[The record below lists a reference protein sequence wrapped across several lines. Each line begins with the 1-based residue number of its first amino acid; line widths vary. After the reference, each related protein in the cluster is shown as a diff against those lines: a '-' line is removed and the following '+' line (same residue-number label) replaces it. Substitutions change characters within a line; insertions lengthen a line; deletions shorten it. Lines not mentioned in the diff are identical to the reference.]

1 MNLQPLADRIVME
14 QLDAE
19 EKTASGIVLPDSAK
33 EKPKMAKV
41 LAVGKEVKEVKAGD
55 TVLYKSYGPD
65 DVKVKGKEYLIGKE
79 EDLLAVVKGGK

>member
-33 EKPKMAKV
+33 EKPK
-41 LAVGKEVKEVKAGD
+41 
-55 TVLYKSYGPD
+55 S
-65 DVKVKGKEYLIGKE
+65 
-79 EDLLAVVKGGK
+79 

>member
-65 DVKVKGKEYLIGKE
+65 DVKVEGKDYLIAKE

>member
-65 DVKVKGKEYLIGKE
+65 DVKVDGKEYLIGKE